1 MFYFLED
8 FDIANYVGDSTSYC
22 AGKSAEF
29 ALNQTITFIY
39 YFTILF
45 QYITETCEFWQ
56 RKCLNSP
63 RFVSRNRKKNICVQ
77 NKFV

>member
-39 YFTILF
+39 YFQVTLELPLRLTIVIL
-45 QYITETCEFWQ
+45 
-56 RKCLNSP
+56 
-63 RFVSRNRKKNICVQ
+63 NRKT
-77 NKFV
+77 NKYY